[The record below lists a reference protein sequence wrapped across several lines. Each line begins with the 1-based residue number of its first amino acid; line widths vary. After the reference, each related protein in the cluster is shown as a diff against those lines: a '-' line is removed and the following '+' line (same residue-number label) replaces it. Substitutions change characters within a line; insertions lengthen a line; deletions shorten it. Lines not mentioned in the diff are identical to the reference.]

1 MAKKGRYVYEW
12 PRPMVTVDAVVFRFA
27 GSKVEALLIQRG
39 NEPYKGKW
47 ALPGGFVDMDEELED
62 AVVRELSEE
71 TGLTAVALEQMHTFG
86 RCGRDPRGRQ
96 ISVAF
101 FGIASV
107 NTKKVKGGDDAARTK
122 WFDIAKLPEGMAF
135 DHDEVI
141 KFGIKTLKRKSIYRL
156 RAKP

>member
-1 MAKKGRYVYEW
+1 MAKKGKYVYEW

-27 GSKVEALLIQRG
+27 GGKVEMLLIQRG

-47 ALPGGFVDMDEELED
+47 ALPGGFVDMDEELEG
-62 AVVRELSEE
+62 AVIRELVEE
-71 TGLTAVALEQMHTFG
+71 TGLTGVALEQMHTFG

-101 FGIASV
+101 FGIAPV
-107 NTKKVKGGDDAARTK
+107 NTKKVKGGDDAEKAK
-122 WFDIAKLPEGMAF
+122 WFDIENLPQEMAF

-141 KFGIKTLKRKSIYRL
+141 KFGIRTLRRKGAYRL
-156 RAKP
+156 WTKT